1 MSGTN
6 NMVLLTNRQRR
17 SHRTTSH
24 AGHYFVRARAIRSE
38 APARTDARTVSTN
51 ARAISTEAR
60 AQTDARAINTDAR
73 ARTEARAIRMEVCA
87 RTDARAIRTEA
98 RAISTVARAR
108 SGTRARADTR
118 APTDGRAAR
127 QTRLPSVSRFLP
139 TIRRVAVTADSAP
152 RLTATLTMSGVQPV
166 VRNTARFARL
176 PLMAHLSPLLHS
188 RPSSRTLLRSTY
200 GVTMNNLLI

>member
-24 AGHYFVRARAIRSE
+24 AGAIRSE
-38 APARTDARTVSTN
+38 ARARTDARTVSTDARARTN

-60 AQTDARAINTDAR
+60 AQ
-73 ARTEARAIRMEVCA
+73 
-87 RTDARAIRTEA
+87 TDARAIRTEA

-118 APTDGRAAR
+118 SPTDGRAAR
-127 QTRLPSVSRFLP
+127 QTRLPSVSRLLS
-139 TIRRVAVTADSAP
+139 TSRRVAVTADSAS
-152 RLTATLTMSGVQPV
+152 RLTATLTMNGVQPV

-188 RPSSRTLLRSTY
+188 RPSSRTLLCSTY